1 MGLELRPAVEAIG
14 SGERE
19 LRIMQ
24 REILRISAPVVCVHL
39 RDGIG
44 ITGAERLQQFLRLP
58 CESVEIR
65 CSRSLR
71 VGRFFFT
78 MSFFPGRAY
87 RVSRCARCPLARAE
101 KSSSKAR
108 CRDRRFQGDAVLSAD
123 TAAP

>member
-39 RDGIG
+39 RDTIG

-101 KSSSKAR
+101 KSSLQTR
-108 CRDRRFQGDAVLSAD
+108 Y
-123 TAAP
+123 